1 MVHTALHS
9 LVYETSLGVTV
20 GWSGGRVMLLTCEDP
35 APEMARRRGKRKEGG
50 REPSKGVVQ
59 QGTTVLP
66 VLVPI
71 LSYYHMFK
79 VADHDGN
86 TTQ

>member
-1 MVHTALHS
+1 
-9 LVYETSLGVTV
+9 
-20 GWSGGRVMLLTCEDP
+20 
-35 APEMARRRGKRKEGG
+35 MARRRGKRKEGE